1 MFRRRLLLL
10 GAVAI
15 AAAAFASG
23 PSSAEE
29 PGPVPPPGEQ
39 QIRTEIVEYRDGD
52 VVLEGYRAVGVG
64 GEASRPP
71 SHPGSPGVLVVPS
84 WTGVNVQAKR
94 SADRLAR
101 LGYVALVVDIYGKAN
116 RPATPQDARKESAKY
131 KADRPLTRS
140 RMRAA
145 LERLRA
151 DPLVDRERV
160 AAIGY
165 CFGGMCV
172 LEFARSG
179 ADVRA
184 VVSFHG
190 SLDAAVPDETTPIKA
205 RVLVCHGADDPRVT
219 QEQVAGLVK
228 EMQTRKAVWELTQ
241 YAGAVHSFTDEDA
254 GSDPSKGSAYHQ
266 AAATRAWGAMEGWL
280 RDAWLLDAKW
290 PVSGG

>member
-1 MFRRRLLLL
+1 MSSRHYWLVVSLSLAL
-10 GAVAI
+10 AVVLAPT
-15 AAAAFASG
+15 SG
-23 PSSAEE
+23 AEE
-29 PGPVPPPGEQ
+29 PAPVPLPGDPK
-39 QIRTEIVEYRDGD
+39 IHTELVEYRDGD
-52 VVLEGYRAVGVG
+52 VVLEGYRAAGVG
-64 GEASRPP
+64 GEASKSR

-116 RPATPQDARKESAKY
+116 RPSKPEDARKESAKY

-145 LERLRA
+145 LERLRQ
-151 DPLVDRERV
+151 DPQVDRERV

-172 LEFARSG
+172 LELARSG

-190 SLDAAVPDETTPIKA
+190 SLDAAIPDETLPIKA

-219 QEQVAGLVK
+219 QDQVAGLVK

-254 GSDPSKGSAYHQ
+254 GSDSSKGSAYHP
-266 AAATRAWGAMEGWL
+266 AVAVRAWEAMEGWL
-280 RDAWLLDAKW
+280 KGAWILDAKW
-290 PVSGG
+290 PVNGK